1 MVLFRFLHGD
11 NLPRGISVQS
21 DLIIKLLNGNE
32 RYGILNQEFD
42 PASAHIDF
50 FCTTN
55 QRSEILAL
63 GEICYIK
70 FLGKPD
76 LADSFNEDEFFEDVT
91 TLTGDRFH
99 LRLKKSGKRVSR
111 DSTVIRLKLT
121 VTSS

>member
-1 MVLFRFLHGD
+1 M
-11 NLPRGISVQS
+11 QS

-42 PASAHIDF
+42 PASDHIDF

-55 QRSEILAL
+55 QRSEIHAL

-99 LRLKKSGKRVSR
+99 LRLKKSGKRVSQGFYGYPVEI
-111 DSTVIRLKLT
+111 DSDFKLIFWL
-121 VTSS
+121 VSRICG